1 MIRNLIFDF
10 GKVLVDYDFQ
20 QLITQFFSDND
31 KEAEKEFLDI
41 ITSDEFLDQCDLGEM
56 NLEELVNHYT
66 ERYPKFSREF
76 RMFNDRYIEFVLG
89 EMPGMRELL
98 TRLKKMGYRL
108 YGLTNWCSVVHEV
121 MRRYGIFDLLDGRV
135 VSSEEKLI
143 KPDPA
148 IYRCLCERYS
158 LKPEECL
165 FTDDKE
171 KNVAGAKSIGMEAV
185 VFTDAETYRKDLAR
199 ITGNAEI

>member
-1 MIRNLIFDF
+1 
-10 GKVLVDYDFQ
+10 
-20 QLITQFFSDND
+20 
-31 KEAEKEFLDI
+31 
-41 ITSDEFLDQCDLGEM
+41 
-56 NLEELVNHYT
+56 
-66 ERYPKFSREF
+66 
-76 RMFNDRYIEFVLG
+76 
-89 EMPGMRELL
+89 
-98 TRLKKMGYRL
+98 
-108 YGLTNWCSVVHEV
+108 

-185 VFTDAETYRKDLAR
+185 VFTDAETYRKDLAH
-199 ITGNAEI
+199 ITDNAEI